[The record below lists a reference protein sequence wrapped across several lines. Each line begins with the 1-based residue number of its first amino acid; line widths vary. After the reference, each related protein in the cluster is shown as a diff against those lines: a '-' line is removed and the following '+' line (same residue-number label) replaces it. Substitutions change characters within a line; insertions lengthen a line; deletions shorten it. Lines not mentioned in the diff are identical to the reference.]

1 VWSEAQSSRATWW
14 FLLLSAGYFLVQ
26 AVQRTWLGGTLEVDE
41 AEMLLMA
48 QGFAWGYGPQL
59 PLYNWAQVVA
69 FQIFGPGTAG
79 LAFLKD
85 AVLWLAGAGMWYAMR
100 AAFGPGRSAAAAAL
114 SLAFLPNILWEFQRA
129 SSHSIALL
137 AALTWTLWAWFTVM
151 QRQSWRNWLVLG
163 LIMGL
168 GGLSKANY
176 WAVPVGLM
184 VASIGLWPD
193 RLQGRRLAMALLVA
207 AAIVAV
213 PYHWAVTHPQ
223 DSLASVHKFYQD
235 DLVVWWPWLSG
246 LVLLAGNLLAGLI
259 LPLVIGLGLWV
270 AGTRPGQMP
279 VATKILLRAAALN
292 LMVAAL
298 LVAIFGVTKIQA
310 RWLVPILIFATA
322 GSFGALA
329 LTQRAFRTVTV
340 LAGLCGVVTILGMA
354 QVRMGATATLDL
366 TPLTTLVAQLKPN
379 RIEGNYLIAGNLKL
393 LLPVMDIRAV
403 GSTAQQGDWPAR
415 LLIFGDP
422 PAGLTEI
429 EGGVLD
435 LAYAAKSSK
444 RLRVDWHIV
453 VPPG

>member
-1 VWSEAQSSRATWW
+1 MWTDAQSARATWW

-69 FQIFGPGTAG
+69 FWIFGPSTAG

-100 AAFGPGRSAAAAAL
+100 AAFGPGRNAAAAAL

-137 AALTWTLWAWFTVM
+137 AALTWTLWAWFTVI

-163 LIMGL
+163 LILGF
-168 GGLSKANY
+168 GGLSKVNY

-193 RLQGRRLAMALLVA
+193 RVQLQRLATALLVA
-207 AAIVAV
+207 AAVVAV
-213 PYHWAVTHPQ
+213 PYYWAVTHPQ

-235 DLVVWWPWLSG
+235 DPVVWPWLSG
-246 LVLLAGNLLAGLI
+246 LLLLGGNLLAGLI
-259 LPLVIGLGLWV
+259 LPVLVGLGLWGT
-270 AGTRPGQMP
+270 GTRPGSMP
-279 VATKILLRAAALN
+279 VAAQILLRAAALN
-292 LMVAAL
+292 LIVAAL
-298 LVAIFGVTKIQA
+298 LVVAFGVTKIQA

-322 GSFGALA
+322 GCFGGLA
-329 LTQRAFRTVTV
+329 LTVRGFRAVALV
-340 LAGLCGVVTILGMA
+340 AGLCAVVTILGMA
-354 QVRMGATATLDL
+354 QVRMGTTGTLDL
-366 TPLTTLVAQLKPN
+366 TPLTTLVATLHPD

-393 LLPVMDIRAV
+393 LLPVMDVRAIGTTV
-403 GSTAQQGDWPAR
+403 ELGDWPAR
-415 LLIFGDP
+415 LLILDDLP
-422 PAGLTEI
+422 PGLTEL

-435 LAYAAKSSK
+435 LAHTAKSGTPL
-444 RLRVDWHIV
+444 RLGWHIV
-453 VPPG
+453 APPG